1 VLLLPLPLPL
11 LVLIPPPTI
20 FVQQPA
26 IKSKQLST
34 DKKYVFRN
42 ICKINEI

>member
-1 VLLLPLPLPL
+1 VLLLLLPL
-11 LVLIPPPTI
+11 LVLVPPPTI

-26 IKSKQLST
+26 IKSNQLST